1 MTRQSDDL
9 PVLVIDGAR
18 FCDFDGFIREFSR
31 LPGNHTWHGNLDA
44 FNGLAPR
51 GLRDSRE
58 RMGLRWLN
66 SELSRS
72 ALGYGETIQRLEQ
85 LLLTCHPSNRSGIEV
100 RDSPRATQPGSALVR
115 RHADRGMTGRF
126 RRRLTQL
133 RGRFRGNVE
142 RGGVSAAS
150 L

>member
-1 MTRQSDDL
+1 
-9 PVLVIDGAR
+9 VLVIDGAR

-44 FNGLAPR
+44 FNDLPR
-51 GLRDSRE
+51 GASGLPGTDGSEMAQLGAVSFRARLRGD
-58 RMGLRWLN
+58 N
-66 SELSRS
+66 STAGAAS
-72 ALGYGETIQRLEQ
+72 AHLPSVEPFGHRGQGFAARDAARVRPCSTPRGPRHDRTFPET
-85 LLLTCHPSNRSGIEV
+85 
-100 RDSPRATQPGSALVR
+100 
-115 RHADRGMTGRF
+115 
-126 RRRLTQL
+126 LTQL